1 MSDEQTMPDVIYANK
16 DQDCYRQGKWQDCEW
31 AYMPNDFTLIGATPY
46 LRCPDNIDP
55 EDAVVVSK
63 QLCEDIGD
71 DQRDSE
77 ATIATLTAERDAL
90 RAKVRECLNEC
101 RIFHGDSM
109 DIDQYMTDDLAA
121 LAQLK
126 EQADD

>member
-77 ATIATLTAERDAL
+77 ATIATLTAERDELVEAC
-90 RAKVRECLNEC
+90 RAILLA
-101 RIFHGDSM
+101 
-109 DIDQYMTDDLAA
+109 DDNSPDPYVSDAIEAARAA
-121 LAQLK
+121 LAK
-126 EQADD
+126 AEGASR